1 MSSISQLWKGGES
14 QRSAAIRE
22 IVDDVAGRIES
33 GLLGETEARRLA
45 GDVRF
50 QMGLIMPDRMD
61 QYDMIYSA
69 RFERLIRLF
78 IPGDTRR

>member
-1 MSSISQLWKGGES
+1 MSSISQLRKGGES

-69 RFERLIRLF
+69 RFERLIRQF

>member
-1 MSSISQLWKGGES
+1 MSSISQLRQGGES

-50 QMGLIMPDRMD
+50 QMGLIIPDRMD
-61 QYDMIYSA
+61 QYDMIYGA
-69 RFERLIRLF
+69 RFERLIRQF

>member
-1 MSSISQLWKGGES
+1 MSSISQLRQGGES
-14 QRSAAIRE
+14 QRSAAIRG

-50 QMGLIMPDRMD
+50 QMGLIIPDRMD
-61 QYDMIYSA
+61 QYDMIYGA
-69 RFERLIRLF
+69 RFERLIRQF
-78 IPGDTRR
+78 IRGES

>member
-1 MSSISQLWKGGES
+1 MSSISQLRKGGES

-50 QMGLIMPDRMD
+50 QMGLIIPDRMD
-61 QYDMIYSA
+61 QYDMIYGA
-69 RFERLIRLF
+69 RFERLIRQF

>member
-1 MSSISQLWKGGES
+1 MSSISQLRKGGES
-14 QRSAAIRE
+14 QRSAAIRG

-50 QMGLIMPDRMD
+50 QMGLIIPDRMD
-61 QYDMIYSA
+61 QYDMIYGA
-69 RFERLIRLF
+69 RFERLIRQF